1 MNFASWLAD
10 YDLDDEH
17 SYSILTLF
25 LTCTCSREPPTPSIL
40 GKRRRKTVAAKSSKI
55 ISWDREVVCLPQSYM
70 DLFGLDGVL
79 PIPRKKKD
87 ILASFGLVGKV
98 HLESDWT
105 AAEVVAEMK
114 STFSE
119 VLQGEDCTF
128 KFLQFTGAGT
138 KSLIVPKVS
147 PSYQWTPK
155 EVAGRADRPVYLFLQ
170 NNLENEV

>member
-1 MNFASWLAD
+1 M
-10 YDLDDEH
+10 
-17 SYSILTLF
+17 
-25 LTCTCSREPPTPSIL
+25 
-40 GKRRRKTVAAKSSKI
+40 AAKSSKI

-70 DLFGLDGVL
+70 DLFGSDGVL

-119 VLQGEDCTF
+119 MLQREDCAF
-128 KFLQFTGAGT
+128 KFLQFTGTGT

-147 PSYQWTPK
+147 PSYKGSSRESRQACIFVITK
-155 EVAGRADRPVYLFLQ
+155 KLD
-170 NNLENEV
+170 NEV

>member
-10 YDLDDEH
+10 YDLYDKH

-25 LTCTCSREPPTPSIL
+25 LTCTCSREPPTPYIL
-40 GKRRRKTVAAKSSKI
+40 GKRRRKTMAVKSSKI
-55 ISWDREVVCLPQSYM
+55 ISWDREIVCLPQSYM
-70 DLFGLDGVL
+70 DFFGSDGVL
-79 PIPRKKKD
+79 PVPRKKKD

-119 VLQGEDCTF
+119 VL
-128 KFLQFTGAGT
+128 
-138 KSLIVPKVS
+138 
-147 PSYQWTPK
+147 
-155 EVAGRADRPVYLFLQ
+155 
-170 NNLENEV
+170 